1 MKPWLLRKSICIIVA
16 ILVAAPLLSQ
26 TAVWK
31 ADVSAASVKFTTSA
45 PFGKV
50 TGSLTGLQIY
60 LSFDESNPGS
70 GSISASVDPK
80 TVDTGISLRNTHLRE
95 KEEFFNTSKYP
106 LIAFKSLVI
115 KKGASGYVADGNLT
129 IKAVTRY
136 ISIPF
141 TCTKTDKKAVFK
153 GQFTIDANDYN
164 VGKGARPVTV
174 YFEIPASQ

>member
-1 MKPWLLRKSICIIVA
+1 MRPWILRHFICVTFT
-16 ILVAAPLLSQ
+16 ILAVAPLLAQ
-26 TAVWK
+26 TNIWK
-31 ADVSAASVKFTTSA
+31 ADAAASTVKFTTSA

-50 TGSLTGLQIY
+50 TGSLTGLLIY
-60 LSFDESNPGS
+60 LSFDESTPGA

-115 KKGASGYVADGNLT
+115 KKGISGYVAEGNLT

-141 TCTKTDKKAVFK
+141 TFTKTDKKAVFK

-174 YFEIPASQ
+174 NFEIPASQ